1 MRARLLGVGLLA
13 AACAAVPAPIV
24 EPHVPSPAKAR
35 AVQVPANTAP
45 TPTPTSNATPTPD
58 AARAAS
64 GSATVPSPAAPT
76 PEPPQVV
83 LEPPYSALGHARLAT
98 EMLTLGR
105 DEELFQWAL
114 GGTSDPEHPSNRPG
128 YHPATRVVIDVQ
140 LLSRAP
146 KGTTHRLRRIA
157 RSTGYWPL
165 RACFETA
172 QRLAAKT
179 ERSARVR
186 LTLGA
191 AGNLLGARGLGP
203 MPERDYARCVLER
216 LRGLDFTPGF
226 TRKLDVEIS
235 VKQWPGHAPAPP
247 RAPDNAPAIH
257 LPTDASAALEALTPT
272 FTACYEKG
280 LVDDAKLWGRIAFRL
295 ELAGD
300 GAVQKAEP
308 VETHFPSAAV
318 VECARQAVLG
328 ARVSSPGVTELT
340 FAVRLTQGGAPPA
353 PATPLPESPAPPA
366 PPAPH

>member
-1 MRARLLGVGLLA
+1 MRARLLGLGLWVMACRSAPAPLA
-13 AACAAVPAPIV
+13 PPPLVFAPRPPTPAVPALAPATALAPAPAAAPPA
-24 EPHVPSPAKAR
+24 EPAA
-35 AVQVPANTAP
+35 T
-45 TPTPTSNATPTPD
+45 TP
-58 AARAAS
+58 AAS
-64 GSATVPSPAAPT
+64 LAA
-76 PEPPQVV
+76 PEPPHVL

-114 GGTSDPEHPSNRPG
+114 GGSSDPAHPSNRPG
-128 YHPATRVVIDVQ
+128 YHPATRVVVDVQ

-146 KGTTHRLRRIA
+146 QGSTKRLQRVA

-172 QRLAAKT
+172 QRVAPKT

-191 AGNLLGARGLGP
+191 SGRVLGSRSLAP

-235 VKQWPGHAPAPP
+235 VKQWPGHAPIPP
-247 RAPDNAPAIH
+247 RAPDNTPPVH
-257 LPTDASAALEALTPT
+257 LSSDASAALEGIAPALV
-272 FTACYEKG
+272 ACYEKG
-280 LVDDAKLWGRIAFRL
+280 LAGDAKLWGRIALRL
-295 ELAGD
+295 QLASD

-308 VETHFPSAAV
+308 VETRFPNAEV
-318 VECARQAVLG
+318 VECVRQAVLG
-328 ARVSSPGVTELT
+328 ARVSSPGVSELT
-340 FAVRLTQGGAPPA
+340 FGVRLGQGAPAAPAAGMPESPPA
-353 PATPLPESPAPPA
+353 PAPPE
-366 PPAPH
+366 PH